1 LVLFLADPATKRT
14 FSAERAALRTRG
26 FWLASAG
33 ILFAVL
39 ALGVLEGVLP
49 LHFAERLTQPEIAAL
64 YIGASVIVAV
74 SAAAAGALRPRPLV
88 IVGVL
93 LAIAGIS
100 LAAATAAIPLW
111 LLALLLAG
119 AGIGG
124 AAADGLG
131 FLLAPPSRAVGR
143 ASP

>member
-1 LVLFLADPATKRT
+1 
-14 FSAERAALRTRG
+14 
-26 FWLASAG
+26 
-33 ILFAVL
+33 
-39 ALGVLEGVLP
+39 
-49 LHFAERLTQPEIAAL
+49 
-64 YIGASVIVAV
+64 
-74 SAAAAGALRPRPLV
+74 LV